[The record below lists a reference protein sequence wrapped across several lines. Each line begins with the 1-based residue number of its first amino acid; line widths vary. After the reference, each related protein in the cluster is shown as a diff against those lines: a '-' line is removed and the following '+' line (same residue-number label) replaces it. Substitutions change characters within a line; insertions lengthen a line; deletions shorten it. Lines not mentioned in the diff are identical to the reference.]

1 MTSNDVKYAY
11 GILNKYMADNIIVDV
26 QLCRILGTVEEVLK
40 NLVEQSESVS
50 NNDDRFI

>member
-1 MTSNDVKYAY
+1 MSNDVEYAY

-40 NLVEQSESVS
+40 NLVKQSEVVGS
-50 NNDDRFI
+50 DE